1 MLECETLAEA
11 LTTDTQRI
19 ARGLRHRDMALLH
32 ELVSQ
37 YQFRLVRY
45 LIYLLGRRDPVDDLV
60 QETWLRVLERG
71 SSYNGRSR
79 FEPWLFAI
87 ARNLTLDHL
96 RRRRIFSLDF
106 NADSSSES
114 NEHAEPHRDPAPP
127 VSSAPSP
134 FELAARTQDAERL
147 AHTLETLEPIYREA
161 LVLRFQEDL
170 SLQEMS
176 TVIGVP
182 LTTVSSRIYRGL
194 AALRTQMTPQTQT
207 TPRIQ
212 MTPQTQKKGDEH
224 AG

>member
-1 MLECETLAEA
+1 MLECDTLAEA
-11 LTTDTQRI
+11 FTTDTERI
-19 ARGLRHRDMALLH
+19 ARGLRQRDMALLH
-32 ELVSQ
+32 GLVTQ
-37 YQFRLVRY
+37 YHFRLVRY
-45 LIYLLGRRDPVDDLV
+45 LIYLLGHRDPVDDLV

-71 SSYNGRSR
+71 NSYNGRSR

-96 RRRRIFSLDF
+96 RKRRVFSLDS
-106 NADSSSES
+106 NADASDD
-114 NEHAEPHRDPAPP
+114 PGQHRDPAPLI
-127 VSSAPSP
+127 SSAPSP
-134 FELAARTQDAERL
+134 FELAARTEDAQRL

-176 TVIGVP
+176 TVMGVP

-194 AALRTQMTPQTQT
+194 AALRTQM
-207 TPRIQ
+207 
-212 MTPQTQKKGDEH
+212 KGEQH